1 MILKI
6 KKSSLRT
13 LRGIALCL
21 PIFIFYF
28 CGTAST
34 QNSKVERIS
43 PGISV
48 RGVGYNDYT
57 VRHLENGISISVPKD
72 WTLKKTIQKELKG
85 NSYYFEKEGNGLIH
99 GITVVVVSDK
109 NFVFQKVLPNS
120 PILKWSNNP
129 ELIKGFNFTD
139 YMPFELENNVEKHQ
153 FLAAM
158 LSLGA
163 MYELIYEY
171 KNGQVILATSLVS
184 TVPLLSSE
192 EHNIEFEQTMLI
204 LKSIR
209 LTQ

>member
-1 MILKI
+1 MILGMKETN
-6 KKSSLRT
+6 SRT
-13 LRGIALCL
+13 LRRIPLCL
-21 PIFIFYF
+21 LLFIFSF
-28 CGTAST
+28 CGTASK
-34 QNSKVERIS
+34 QNAKSDPIKNS
-43 PGISV
+43 HSV
-48 RGVGYNDYT
+48 RGVSYSDYA
-57 VRHLENGISISVPKD
+57 VRNLENGISISIPKD
-72 WTLKKTIQKELKG
+72 WTLKKSIQKELKG

-109 NFVFQKVLPNS
+109 NLVFQKVLPIS

-129 ELIKGFNFTD
+129 ELIKGFNFTE

-163 MYELIYEY
+163 MYELIYEF
-171 KNGQVILATSLVS
+171 KNGQVILASSIIS

-192 EHNIEFEQTMLI
+192 EHNIEFEQTMFI